1 MSALNDS
8 IHPWTT
14 ILKSRGL
21 TWRLTHW
28 YSQHQWA
35 ETHHAQLHV
44 YVPLSVPDRRQYPQ
58 LAAREDLV
66 RRLVLEQYRQMMQ
79 KHSAAAVDGRAET
92 HLQVAA
98 LLLASH
104 KVLEPW
110 IRDPQVI
117 HKLLRPNLL
126 G

>member
-1 MSALNDS
+1 METCHSCVIHAHNSLSAC
-8 IHPWTT
+8 I
-14 ILKSRGL
+14 
-21 TWRLTHW
+21 
-28 YSQHQWA
+28 
-35 ETHHAQLHV
+35 
-44 YVPLSVPDRRQYPQ
+44 RRQYPQ

-66 RRLVLEQYRQMMQ
+66 RRLVLEQYRQIMQ

-104 KVLEPW
+104 KVLGPW

-117 HKLLRPNLL
+117 PSASEIWVNGL